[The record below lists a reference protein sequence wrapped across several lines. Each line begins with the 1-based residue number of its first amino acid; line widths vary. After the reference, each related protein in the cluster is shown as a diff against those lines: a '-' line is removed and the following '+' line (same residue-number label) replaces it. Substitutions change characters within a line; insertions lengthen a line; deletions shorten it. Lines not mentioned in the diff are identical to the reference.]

1 MRNSL
6 EDPISFGQISV
17 PKVTQRASLWDSGTV
32 VHPQL
37 VRCVFCQRCRVEQNS
52 CHPRGPRE
60 METEGSQDTGI
71 QMTFARLLIFD
82 RKCSH
87 LHEPVMTCEAGLE
100 ITSCFVL
107 LCFFSSSFF
116 SFSFSFSFFL
126 FLFFCG
132 FQDKVTLSCPR
143 THYVSQGCMLGDFS
157 GLHLP
162 SADITRV
169 RF

>member
-1 MRNSL
+1 MRDSL
-6 EDPISFGQISV
+6 KDPISFGQTSV

-32 VHPQL
+32 VHLQL
-37 VRCVFCQRCRVEQNS
+37 VKYVFSQRSRVEQNS
-52 CHPRGPRE
+52 CHPRGSRE

-87 LHEPVMTCEAGLE
+87 RHEPVTTCEEGLE

-107 LCFFSSSFF
+107 L
-116 SFSFSFSFFL
+116 SFFL
-126 FLFFCG
+126 FFLLWVSRQGHPLVSWNSLCI
-132 FQDKVTLSCPR
+132 PR
-143 THYVSQGCMLGDFS
+143 WLCILGDFS
-157 GLHLP
+157 GLHLS